1 MKAQALQVLTKLK
14 KGMPLAGKR
23 GKKKAASKTHGG
35 AGGLGKIGLYVRTLR
50 HTAPAQMIQKL
61 DYKARTLYYRT
72 PLYPFMEGEHDV
84 PDKPIHTAPD
94 LWPGDVTTGKN
105 IMAGDFDF
113 YGRSISMGK
122 SLNWAPHGVHTP
134 WLYKLHSFDWLAD
147 LRATQDPQAK
157 IIARDALSDWME
169 NAGKFHPLRWHPYPL
184 SCRLCNW
191 LTHSGW
197 LLDGADIGWQKTFM
211 THLVRQAN
219 HLPKVLE
226 WDVGGF
232 RLIKNLKAQI
242 FSSLCLPSRQSAFL
256 EAEDLLEKELEKQIL
271 PDGMHHE
278 RSPSYHAGVLKDLL
292 DIHAMIIKAG
302 QTPPDMLDGTIDRM
316 SVALA
321 FFRHPDGHLS
331 LFNDSFAG
339 DVDTLDAIQERCG
352 LAESVP
358 SELTYA
364 GYGRLDSGPMA
375 MIFDAGPVAPRSG
388 TVLSHA
394 DSLSLE
400 LSYGEQRVFVGA
412 GSRGYNHPK
421 NLPFRE
427 TAAHNTLTVG
437 HQSSAE
443 VWGQARLG
451 RRPQKTGF
459 SIGQEAG
466 LGVGVEAHHDGFRH
480 LGVRHTRRIFLN
492 TEGTDLRGEDV
503 IEQKKQK
510 QYPVQA
516 HFHLHPDVTY
526 KLISN
531 AEVEL
536 GLPNGTKLTF
546 RAKGGQIFDA
556 ESQFCPQGGE
566 PVPAR
571 KLVIRGAWQKGR
583 CVINW
588 GLRTKNKD
596 GK

>member
-1 MKAQALQVLTKLK
+1 MQKISHMLTAAKERVK
-14 KGMPLAGKR
+14 PTR
-23 GKKKAASKTHGG
+23 RKKKTTTTASGG
-35 AGGLGKIGLYVRTLR
+35 FGVFRRAGLYVRTLR
-50 HTAPAQMIQKL
+50 HLTFAQLIQKL
-61 DYKARTLYYRT
+61 DYKSRTIYYRS
-72 PLYPFMEGEHDV
+72 PLYPFMEGEHEV
-84 PDKPIHTAPD
+84 PDTPIHTAPD
-94 LWPGDVTTGKN
+94 LWPGDVTSGKN
-105 IMAGDFDF
+105 LMAGDFAF
-113 YGRSISMGK
+113 LGRSVSMGK
-122 SLNWAPHGVHTP
+122 NLSWEPHGVNEA
-134 WLYKLHSFDWLAD
+134 WLYKLHGFSWLAD

-157 IIARDALSDWME
+157 IFARDALSDWIE
-169 NAGKFHPLRWHPYPL
+169 HCGNFHPLRWHPYPL
-184 SCRLCNW
+184 SNRLCSW
-191 LTHSGW
+191 LTHSSW

-211 THLVRQAN
+211 ASLVRQAN

-226 WDVGGF
+226 WDMGGF

-242 FSSLCLPSRQSAFL
+242 FASLCLPSRQSAYL
-256 EAEDLLEKELEKQIL
+256 EAEDLLKRELEKQIL
-271 PDGMHHE
+271 PDGMQHE
-278 RSPSYHAGVLKDLL
+278 RSPSYHADVLKDLL

-302 QTPPDMLDGTIDRM
+302 QTPPEMLDGTIDRM

-321 FFRHPDGHLS
+321 FFRHPDGRLG
-331 LFNDSFAG
+331 LFNDSFTG

-352 LAESVP
+352 LAETVP

-375 MIFDAGPVAPRSG
+375 FIFDAGLVTPRGGSA
-388 TVLSHA
+388 LAHA
-394 DSLSLE
+394 DSLSFE
-400 LSYGEQRVFVGA
+400 LSFGEQRVFVNAGA
-412 GSRGYNHPK
+412 RGYNHPK

-427 TAAHNTLTVG
+427 TSAHNTLTVA

-443 VWGQARLG
+443 VWGQGKLG
-451 RRPQKTGF
+451 RRPLKTGF
-459 SIGQEAG
+459 TIGQEAG

-480 LGVRHTRRIFLN
+480 LGVKHTRRVFLN

-503 IEQKKQK
+503 VEQRKQK

-516 HFHLHPDVTY
+516 HFHLHPAVTY

-536 GLPNGTKLTF
+536 SLPNGTRLTF

-556 ESQFCPQGGE
+556 ESQYCPKGGE
-566 PVPAR
+566 PIPAR
-571 KLVIRGAWQKGR
+571 KLVIRGTWQKGK